1 MTRYISLVQ
10 WSYALKKEGPLSFF
24 LVHVSGTCSAFL
36 EGCKIAPLIPSFH
49 ESVPYINYDLP
60 SVMVYLQTL
69 LVTFPNLRLD
79 SADGSCFFLLT
90 NIGFA
95 SYDTCQHLT
104 LCPGWQSNGH
114 YPPFQTVSY
123 EPIKCWK
130 LYQMYNILWNLNI

>member
-1 MTRYISLVQ
+1 MKLCF
-10 WSYALKKEGPLSFF
+10 KERRTTKFLS
-24 LVHVSGTCSAFL
+24 SSR
-36 EGCKIAPLIPSFH
+36 CKIAPLIPSFH

-104 LCPGWQSNGH
+104 LCPG
-114 YPPFQTVSY
+114 
-123 EPIKCWK
+123 
-130 LYQMYNILWNLNI
+130 